1 MSLQDKYYHDIY
13 RDLPKDPIC
22 NMGRERHHWLLRP
35 FTSSS
40 VLDFD
45 TCISEYTQSV
55 LQLLSW
61 KSQSAW
67 QVLHH
72 MPLEIDALV
81 HRVSATFQDWRHLLK
96 RIHWVEKKGIFSE
109 ESAGPFAGQA
119 GLVGPRLFLLLAKL
133 NMFFNHYVIFL
144 SIPEAAICKTHQA
157 CRFFLVYLQA
167 FSQLLWPLLFISPFT
182 VQEETL
188 VPAVYH
194 TQRLDTVGDPR

>member
-61 KSQSAW
+61 NSQSAW
-67 QVLHH
+67 QVLHDH
-72 MPLEIDALV
+72 ASWNRCFGAWCICWHSGLAPPFEAHSLGWKE
-81 HRVSATFQDWRHLLK
+81 RHLQWGVSGLLRWTG
-96 RIHWVEKKGIFSE
+96 RIG
-109 ESAGPFAGQA
+109 GTMPFPA
-119 GLVGPRLFLLLAKL
+119 PAKT
-133 NMFFNHYVIFL
+133 NMFFNTVIISFFFRFQKQQFARPIKPADFFSL
-144 SIPEAAICKTHQA
+144 FA
-157 CRFFLVYLQA
+157 CF
-167 FSQLLWPLLFISPFT
+167 
-182 VQEETL
+182 
-188 VPAVYH
+188 
-194 TQRLDTVGDPR
+194 